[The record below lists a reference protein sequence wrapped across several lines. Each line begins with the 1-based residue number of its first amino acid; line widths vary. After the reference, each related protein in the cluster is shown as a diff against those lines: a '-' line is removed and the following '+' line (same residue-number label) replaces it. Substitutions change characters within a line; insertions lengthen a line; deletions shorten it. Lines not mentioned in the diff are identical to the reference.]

1 MKQKKKAIELMK
13 GLGIYKPYIKE
24 FQKEG
29 TLTQFINY
37 VGFYISKESKLQ
49 KAIDTFQ
56 ERCGGLVF
64 AVIHNSFFFGECYTF
79 LYVPKDEEEWEYSVE
94 WEDGHTYAFAY
105 VWNETDEDLSEFGSV
120 ELKSFGGGVN
130 RIS

>member
-1 MKQKKKAIELMK
+1 MTQKEKAIELMK
-13 GLGIYKPYIKE
+13 GLEIYKPYIEE
-24 FQKEG
+24 FQKTG

-37 VGFYISKESKLQ
+37 GGFYIPKESKLQ

-56 ERCGGLVF
+56 ERDGGLVF
-64 AVIHNSFFFGECYTF
+64 AVVHNSFFFGECYTF
-79 LYVPKDEEEWEYSVE
+79 LYVPEEKEEWEYAIE

-105 VWNETDEDLSEFGSV
+105 VWNETNEELSEYGGV
-120 ELKSFGGGVN
+120 ELRSFGGGVN